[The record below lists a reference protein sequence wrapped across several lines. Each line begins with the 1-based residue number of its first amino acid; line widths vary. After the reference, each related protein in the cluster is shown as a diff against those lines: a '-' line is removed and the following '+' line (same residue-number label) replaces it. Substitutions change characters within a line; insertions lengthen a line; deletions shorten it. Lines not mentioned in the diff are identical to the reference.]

1 MIRFYKGKRLA
12 RKVHGAGGSSMR
24 LKVIAAVLAVLLG
37 SLGCGKVAIGE
48 PIKVGVL
55 FSMSGAMAP
64 IETSVK
70 DATLMAIEE
79 INARGGLLGRR
90 IQPVI
95 ADGRSDWATFSAEA
109 ERLITKEKVCVVFG
123 GWTSESRKALK
134 PLFEKYNHLLIYPVQ
149 YEGLEQSPNIIYTG
163 AAPNQQILP
172 AVKWCFDKGW
182 KRLFLVGSDYLFSHA
197 AHEIIKAQA
206 NALGGE
212 IVGEDYL
219 LPGTKDV
226 AGVIQNIFNS
236 KPDVILNTLTGDTNA
251 AFFTELR
258 RAGVTPD
265 RLPTLSFS
273 LGEQELTGMDPK
285 TVAGNY
291 GSRNYFQSIASEENK
306 VFVAAFKKKYG
317 ANRVIDD
324 PVEAGYV
331 GVYLWAQAVED
342 AATEDV
348 NAVRKT
354 IQGQSFSAPE
364 GIVYVDPGTQHT
376 WKTVRIGVIKED
388 GQFSIVWT
396 SGKPVRP
403 VPYPLSKLKAEWEKF
418 MEDLYQSWGQKWAN
432 PRR

>member
-1 MIRFYKGKRLA
+1 M
-12 RKVHGAGGSSMR
+12 
-24 LKVIAAVLAVLLG
+24 AAVLAVLLG
-37 SLGCGKVAIGE
+37 STGCGKVVTGE

-55 FSMSGAMAP
+55 FSLRGAMAP

-90 IQPVI
+90 VEPVI
-95 ADGRSDWATFSAEA
+95 ADGKSDWTTYAAEA
-109 ERLITKEKVCVVFG
+109 ERLIKTENVSVVFG

-149 YEGLEQSPNIIYTG
+149 YEGLEQSPNIVYTG
-163 AAPNQQILP
+163 AAPNQQIIP

-182 KRLFLVGSDYLFSHA
+182 KRLLLVGSDYLFSHA
-197 AHEIIKAQA
+197 VHEIIKAQA

-219 LPGTKDV
+219 FPGTQDV
-226 AGVIQNIFNS
+226 ANVIQQVLAL
-236 KPDVILNTLTGDTNA
+236 KPDVILNTLTGDTNG
-251 AFFTELR
+251 AFFRELR

-265 RLPTLSFS
+265 RIPTLSFS
-273 LGEQELTGMDPK
+273 LGEQELIGMDPK
-285 TVAGNY
+285 TVAGNF
-291 GSRNYFQSIASEENK
+291 GSRNYFQSILSEENK
-306 VFVAAFKKKYG
+306 TFVSAFKGKYG
-317 ANRVIDD
+317 KDRVIDD
-324 PVEAGYV
+324 PVEAGYL

-342 AATEDV
+342 AGTADV
-348 NAVRKT
+348 NDVRKA
-354 IQGQSFSAPE
+354 IRGQSFSAPE
-364 GIVYVDPGTQHT
+364 GIVYVDPETQHI

-403 VPYPLSKLKAEWEKF
+403 VPYPLTKLKAEWEKF